1 MNKILVKSGI
11 VRNEMLLSTFNLTGD
26 KIFNFDVWE
35 SKNDDVISRKRLR
48 DRRLFIAFNTMD
60 KKKNFLMPSN

>member
-26 KIFNFDVWE
+26 KIVNFDVWE
-35 SKNDDVISRKRLR
+35 SKNDNVISR
-48 DRRLFIAFNTMD
+48 
-60 KKKNFLMPSN
+60 